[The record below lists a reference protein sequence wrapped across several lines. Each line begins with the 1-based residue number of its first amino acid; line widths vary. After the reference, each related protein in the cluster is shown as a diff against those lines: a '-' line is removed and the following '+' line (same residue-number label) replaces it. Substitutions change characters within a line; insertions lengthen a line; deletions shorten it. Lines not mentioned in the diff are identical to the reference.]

1 MVDVNQLLNNHFK
14 ITGDITIDPDTG
26 VVDVDGDVKLRSQL
40 SQLPVQ
46 FGRVD
51 GRFDCSKNK
60 LTSLQGAPLHVG
72 GTFYCG
78 DNQLTTLQGAPV
90 HVGNSFSCSNNPLT
104 TLQGAPVH
112 VGNSFSC
119 SNNPLTT
126 LEGAPSHVGGDFY
139 CTYNKQLP
147 LLRLIMYKSI
157 LMWDAPGAV
166 NTIMHKY
173 TGKGKSHMLN
183 LALELKQAGYVGN
196 AAW

>member
-46 FGRVD
+46 FGHVD

-90 HVGNSFSCSNNPLT
+90 HVGNSFSCSY
-104 TLQGAPVH
+104 
-112 VGNSFSC
+112 
-119 SNNPLTT
+119 NPLTT
-126 LEGAPSHVGGDFY
+126 LEGAPSHVGGDFLCYSYKLTSLQGAPGHVGDAFY

-157 LMWDAPGAV
+157 RIWDAPDAV
-166 NTIMHKY
+166 MIIMFKY
-173 TGKGKSHMLN
+173 AGKGKTHMLN
-183 LALELKQAGYVGN
+183 FAMELKQAGYAGN
-196 AAW
+196 AKW